1 MPTTP
6 SESSP
11 AQQPADLA
19 EQLES
24 LRSWVANVTGW
35 QADIGVPRSLAV
47 LSDTPH
53 GDGDGDRQADR
64 ILLYPAQFR
73 IPDRPFGPDAV
84 AIDVRILVLAE
95 AVDVVAATASLAE
108 LAVQA
113 MARGDLALDV
123 DPVLPN
129 RSVLPLPVLA
139 FGLTHHRTVPR
150 RQSSPVRHLLTVAG
164 DGLRRVTGR
173 VVAQDGTPL
182 AGATVRVLPSGAAI
196 TAGYDGRF
204 TVTVPAGTTGLLR
217 IHSHGQIIEHTVG
230 GPTGGP
236 ARGPSRPGTE
246 LLDDIVVTGLGTDPS
261 PSTDR
266 PAAPA
271 AEAET

>member
-6 SESSP
+6 PESSP

-24 LRSWVANVTGW
+24 LRSWVAKVTGW
-35 QADIGVPRSLAV
+35 QTDIGVPRSLSGR
-47 LSDTPH
+47 SDTPH
-53 GDGDGDRQADR
+53 GDGDRQADR
-64 ILLYPAQFR
+64 ILLYPAQFCM
-73 IPDRPFGPDAV
+73 PDRPFGPDAI

-95 AVDVVAATASLAE
+95 AVDAVAAIASLAE

-113 MARGDLALDV
+113 MARGDLALDM

-139 FGLTHHRTVPR
+139 LGLTHRRTVPR
-150 RQSSPVRHLLTVAG
+150 RQPSPVRHLLTVAG

-173 VVAQDGTPL
+173 AVAQDGTPL
-182 AGATVRVLPSGAAI
+182 AGATVRVLPSGPAI

-204 TVTVPAGTTGLLR
+204 TVTVPAGTTARLR
-217 IHSHGQIIEHTVG
+217 IHSHGQVIEHAVG
-230 GPTGGP
+230 GPTGRP
-236 ARGPSRPGTE
+236 ARDPNRLSTE
-246 LLDDIVVTGLGTDPS
+246 SLGDIVVTGLGTDPS

-271 AEAET
+271 AETET